1 MSNASDT
8 PSDDAATGPGRA
20 SQAGQRPSL
29 GPDLRHW
36 FGDIDLYLFDQLLKG
51 RLKPPMRMLDAGCGT
66 GRNLPYFFRTGFE
79 VHACDA
85 DGDALDH
92 VREMAAEMVPESSPA
107 LPADHFRVENIESMT
122 FPAGHFGLVLCNAV
136 LHFADDEEHFQ
147 RMLDGLW
154 RVTAPGGMLFMR
166 LSSTI
171 GIENRLTRLESGRY
185 LMPTGGEWFLVN
197 EAKLLLATQR
207 LGAEQ
212 VEPIRSVNVQNLRC
226 MTTWI
231 LRKRKS

>member
-92 VREMAAEMVPESSPA
+92 VREIAAEMVPESCPA
-107 LPADHFRVENIESMT
+107 LPADHFRVEKIETMT
-122 FPAGHFGLVLCNAV
+122 FPAGHFGLVVCNAV
-136 LHFADDEEHFQ
+136 LHFAEDEDHFQ

>member
-1 MSNASDT
+1 ME
-8 PSDDAATGPGRA
+8 AAP
-20 SQAGQRPSL
+20 L
-29 GPDLRHW
+29 NLRDW

-66 GRNLPYFFRTGFE
+66 GRNLPYFLRTGFD
-79 VHACDA
+79 VYACDSDA
-85 DGDALDH
+85 DALDH
-92 VREMAAEMVPESSPA
+92 VREMAVEMTLEKAAGTAPGSSSSPA
-107 LPADHFRVENIESMT
+107 DPAFQADHYRVEKIESMT

-136 LHFADDEEHFQ
+136 LHFAEDEDHFQ

-207 LGAEQ
+207 LGGELA
-212 VEPIRSVNVQNLRC
+212 EPIRSVNVQNLRC

>member
-1 MSNASDT
+1 ME
-8 PSDDAATGPGRA
+8 AAP
-20 SQAGQRPSL
+20 L
-29 GPDLRHW
+29 NLRDW

-51 RLKPPMRMLDAGCGT
+51 RLKPPLRMLDAGCGT
-66 GRNLPYFFRTGFE
+66 GRNLPYFLRTGFD
-79 VHACDA
+79 VYACDA
-85 DGDALDH
+85 DADALDH
-92 VREMAAEMVPESSPA
+92 VREMAAEMVPKPA
-107 LPADHFRVENIESMT
+107 PGAEDLKDPPLPDDRFRVEKIESMS

-136 LHFADDEEHFQ
+136 LHFAEDEDHFQ

-166 LSSTI
+166 LSSTV

-185 LMPTGGEWFLVN
+185 RMPTGGEWFLVN

-212 VEPIRSVNVQNLRC
+212 VEPLRSVNVQNLRC